1 METAGSACSVF
12 FPFLSLNIS
21 GETVM
26 ALGILQRGSMVLRA
40 TAAAKIQLGQVRQG
54 HSFSA
59 SQATLQLVL
68 QSKPWPLWL
77 RREMRSNW
85 AGETGAVA
93 IYRGS
98 RWALQ
103 QLPEEAELV
112 ELRNFVEEHVAAEE
126 AHLEAMES
134 LVCEPGE
141 RSWMPAT
148 AFGWALG
155 YLSTRIRGA
164 HGMYVTTEAVESFVE
179 EHYGDQIA
187 RLELE
192 LHRGEHHPLEAY
204 RALLEVLRGA
214 CADEVTHKEDA
225 AKRAGNKSGRSG
237 VSGILDSLQFSAV
250 YWASRVGAAIAKHV

>member
-1 METAGSACSVF
+1 
-12 FPFLSLNIS
+12 
-21 GETVM
+21 M
-26 ALGILQRGSMVLRA
+26 ALGIFQRSMVLRA

-98 RWALQ
+98 HWALR
-103 QLPEEAELV
+103 PGEAEL
-112 ELRNFVEEHVAAEE
+112 RSFVEEHVAAEE

-134 LVCEPGE
+134 LVCEPDE

-187 RLELE
+187 RSWSADL
-192 LHRGEHHPLEAY
+192 Y
-204 RALLEVLRGA
+204 RCMRSDVSLKNPPTVLLP
-214 CADEVTHKEDA
+214 
-225 AKRAGNKSGRSG
+225 
-237 VSGILDSLQFSAV
+237 
-250 YWASRVGAAIAKHV
+250 